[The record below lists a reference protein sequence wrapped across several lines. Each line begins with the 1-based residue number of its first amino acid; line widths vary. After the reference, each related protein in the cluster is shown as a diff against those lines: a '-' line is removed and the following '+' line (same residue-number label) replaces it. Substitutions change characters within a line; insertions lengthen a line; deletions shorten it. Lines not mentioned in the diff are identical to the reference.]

1 MMAIKYIGSFI
12 FYSQLGQF
20 GVYVRKDLKIWVI
33 NLIDRMTQHQRKRD
47 MNTRL
52 SLLIDFIFYCTVTY
66 I

>member
-12 FYSQLGQF
+12 FYSQLGHF
-20 GVYVRKDLKIWVI
+20 VVYVRKDLKIWVI